1 MPKVILVLNPH
12 KPKSEMKP
20 ETVLAAKHASIILCE
35 ALSSEVH
42 LGSPVTITVE
52 YNPEGPVGRYTE
64 LSEPPETE

>member
-20 ETVLAAKHASIILCE
+20 ETVLATKHATMILCD
-35 ALSSEVH
+35 ALSPEIH

-52 YNPEGPVGRYTE
+52 YDPEGPVGRYKE
-64 LSEPPETE
+64 LAEPPEAE